1 MEKENIFEIGESIQ
15 HQYDESKRCGLT
27 KFAVGRVR
35 CGMNSTLQGE
45 EEDVFWLV
53 LGNPHPT
60 PIYKTDITG
69 AIVGASSSP
78 RSLQGD
84 YGKRISRDSLLGG
97 ILIRHN
103 EGTYNYTQKI
113 KPKGVNNVS
122 VNIFNKAAFTPTHNG
137 IEDILI
143 HYANEE
149 TEYMFNNLKELLDQ
163 QSQDQRLYLKK
174 LAEERAKQE
183 AYERA
188 LEEERRLAEERAA
201 EERRKVAEEAR
212 KKAEEE
218 QRRIKEEAA
227 RLEEKLK
234 ADKEKIQTAQ
244 SFIRRSVNLR
254 SQHLLDP
261 FQETAKRSH
270 LYDGVPLLI
279 NGGPGT
285 GKTTTM
291 IQRLKFLLS
300 DIALKEH
307 EVQLTEAQI
316 ADLTDST
323 KVNENWLFFSPTDL
337 LLHYLQNNMREEELN
352 ANEGNTFS
360 IDNFRIKMM
369 RQYRLNNPDTEGP
382 FKSFKIKSRE
392 DLQLTRY
399 PQNVIV
405 DFEAFCVNNI
415 TQILLKAYQ
424 LNTSNFSWH
433 QTALGIKAY
442 CKKAEN
448 VKDMEALMRL
458 FNALFD
464 NEKKNVSSIE
474 QPLNEE
480 LKLTATK
487 LKQQVESQAQCKEE
501 VYQLFER
508 WAKEQEMR
516 AEETSEEVSED
527 EMDEEEMEAEEDQS
541 VSFDFES
548 KLFTSLKGL
557 LKTLSLKGIDSK
569 QKVSK
574 RQTELKTI
582 LDKYQLLSDI
592 SLSMIGER
600 AWFMKNY
607 AFLCRG
613 LQSNILS
620 QLPRLYKLYRKKVW
634 TEKSDNYNQL
644 LLERLV
650 KNDNNKRLHPD
661 EINLMLGF
669 INNLLLSIYRKS
681 RMRFEA
687 LRHPYVLAYRKWA
700 KHVIGID
707 EATDYTL
714 LDYYMMYSFRHYEY
728 ASVTLCGD
736 IMQGLNRYGI
746 TDWQEL
752 KQFIMPNLEVDSLNI
767 SYRQLPTLLNMARE
781 MYKDDQGCYPEYHT
795 KNLPSESEPSAI
807 AFVSDDDE
815 QETRWIAHRIV
826 EVYNAYDRQMPSVAI
841 FVGEDENTEEFV
853 ERLNDCDWLDSI
865 KVVDCTGGKTFARK
879 DCVRVFRL
887 SEVKGME
894 FEVVFFHH
902 IDKAIKENAS
912 QIMRRY
918 LYVGISRATSH
929 LAATFTQEEGNEHIL
944 RYFNRNVNDWKMH

>member
-1 MEKENIFEIGESIQ
+1 MKKENIFEIGESIQ

-45 EEDVFWLV
+45 KEDVFWLV
-53 LGNPHPT
+53 LGNPFRMPNFR
-60 PIYKTDITG
+60 TDITG
-69 AIVGASSSP
+69 AVVGTSSSP
-78 RSLQGD
+78 RSSKGD
-84 YGKRISRDSLLGG
+84 YGQLISRDSLLGG

-103 EGTYNYTQKI
+103 EGVHSYTQITKL
-113 KPKGVNNVS
+113 KRKNQVFV
-122 VNIFNKAAFTPTHNG
+122 VIFNKASFTPTHNS

-149 TEYMFNNLKELLDQ
+149 REYMFHNLKELLDQ
-163 QSQDQRLYLKK
+163 QSQDRRLYLNK
-174 LAEERAKQE
+174 LVEERAKQE

-188 LEEERRLAEERAA
+188 LEEERRLAEERA
-201 EERRKVAEEAR
+201 EEEKRKAAEEAR

-244 SFIRRSVNLR
+244 SFIRKSVNLR

-323 KVNENWLFFSPTDL
+323 KVSENWIFFSPTDL
-337 LLHYLQNNMREEELN
+337 LLHYLQNNMRDEELN

-360 IDNFRIKMM
+360 IENFRIKMM

-382 FKSFKIKSRE
+382 FKSFKVKSE
-392 DLQLTRY
+392 DDLQLIRY
-399 PQNVIV
+399 PQTVV
-405 DFEAFCVNNI
+405 MDFETFCVNNI
-415 TQILLKAYQ
+415 TQILLKAYH
-424 LNTSNFSWH
+424 LNTANFSWH

-458 FNALFD
+458 FNALLD

-480 LKLTATK
+480 LKLKATK
-487 LKQQVESQAQCKEE
+487 LKQQVESQEQCKEE
-501 VYQLFER
+501 IYQMFER

-516 AEETSEEVSED
+516 AEDTSEEVSED
-527 EMDEEEMEAEEDQS
+527 EMDEEEIEAEENQS

-557 LKTLSLKGIDSK
+557 LKTLALKGIDSK

-620 QLPRLYKLYRKKVW
+620 QLPRLYKLYRKKAW

-681 RMRFEA
+681 RIRFDS
-687 LRHPYVLAYRKWA
+687 LRHPYVLAYRKWT

-736 IMQGLNRYGI
+736 IMQGLNKYGI
-746 TDWQEL
+746 TDWKEL
-752 KQFIMPNLEVDSLNI
+752 TQFIMPNLEVDSLNI

-781 MYKDDQGCYPEYHT
+781 MYKDDQGSYPEYHT
-795 KNLPSESEPSAI
+795 KNLPSENEPAAI

-841 FVGEDENTEEFV
+841 FVGEEENTEAFV

-902 IDKAIKENAS
+902 IDEAIKENAS

-929 LAATFTQEEGNEHIL
+929 LAATFMQEEGNEHIL
-944 RYFNRNVNDWKMH
+944 KYFNRNVNDWKMH